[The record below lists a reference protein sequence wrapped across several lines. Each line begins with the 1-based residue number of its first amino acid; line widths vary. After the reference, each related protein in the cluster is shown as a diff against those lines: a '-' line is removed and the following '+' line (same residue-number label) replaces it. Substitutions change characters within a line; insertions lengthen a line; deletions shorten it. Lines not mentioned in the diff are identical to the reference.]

1 MRKYF
6 TSLFLLAFA
15 TFSYGQ
21 TLTSPATNA
30 TGSSAKVIFGWD
42 KVVSST
48 PTGFHIVYSSTSADL
63 PTLAADPASITF
75 GSATATKGF
84 VAYSGVYTNNSY
96 TYALNVANSVIL
108 SATTKYYWKV
118 RQKVGTTWGSWSA
131 AFNFTTGTPTI
142 TAPSSAQNAGSLSVV
157 WNSFGQTAT
166 KVYLSENGTTYDAGV
181 TATTSPT
188 TVTLPAGLART
199 GAKLQLGYGN
209 PEVKVTSGVFT
220 INGLASAI
228 TFPTASDNVTIGN
241 HYVCWTNNTGGSF
254 NKIAISTDSGATWSG
269 VTAFTATSLVTDSV
283 QYNFPGGY
291 SSYPKHI
298 LKVYGAS
305 DTVTSAYFPI
315 QYRVV
320 AVTSPTV
327 DSSFTIGNH
336 YVVWTNNTGK
346 AITKVDLSLDSGKT
360 GSGVITLD
368 SPTTSAKDSV
378 LYDFQGSKSLTN
390 PVMRVYGANGDTGK
404 SAIFSV
410 VARVVAVT
418 QPAAG
423 TTTAGP
429 SYVVWTNNTGA
440 AVTTVKFSLDSGK
453 TYSAPL
459 TVNSSSAKDSVLY
472 NFQGG
477 RNATTYC
484 AVIVYTASDTGKS
497 VIFSLA
503 KGTAAFSIPTVFG
516 DPAGTLSVPISVANY
531 IAGDSVKGFDIK
543 MSFDSTYISF
553 TGVTYNASVNNW
565 VKIMD
570 SSNAQTTTA
579 NFVRISAFKNTT
591 GAGVKN
597 SELFRLNF
605 TVKDKQSII
614 GLTSPLTIVNSVLSA
629 AGNSAA
635 SLDVSSSSNG
645 LLKIYSSIT
654 GNIHYFHQK
663 WGGSA
668 SYPVSGDSVIV
679 YYDSSHTANN
689 SWWPVANGS
698 FNLTSREPNDTINF
712 YPSASKYMGDVS
724 GKISVID
731 ATLAFKSW
739 HDTLSTRALIAADV
753 NEDSLVNTT
762 DAMAIME
769 ISVDST
775 YLSGLGLTNWIF
787 VDSTS
792 LAGFESA
799 ADSLTGW
806 YTKHR
811 HSMSYKLVA
820 QRTNQNF
827 FGVLRGDVDFD
838 YATAAVSTMKKSNVN
853 PVIFNT
859 DANFNL
865 RPGDEVWIPLNI
877 YPSENT
883 VAGFNASINIDPSIL
898 TYTGEFKMG
907 QSVPQDK
914 NWYVAAKSDSKGTL
928 RVAATDF
935 SLNVTPITQEG
946 AALLFKYIVNKNAKL
961 GSTSLIDIKTQTV
974 ADNKMQKISSA
985 VSGGKVEITRMG
997 SAVVTEYAL
1006 AQNYPNPFNP
1016 TTTVEFALPKDSKV
1030 NIEIFNILGQKVTT
1044 LFNGDQTSG
1053 YHQVSWNASNFGSGV
1068 YFYVMNAS
1076 SPEGDKFRSVKKLM
1090 LMK

>member
-1 MRKYF
+1 MRRILVSF
-6 TSLFLLAFA
+6 FLLAIA
-15 TFSYGQ
+15 AFSYGQ
-21 TLTSPATNA
+21 TLTSPATDA
-30 TGSSAKVIFGWD
+30 TGSSAKVIFGWN
-42 KVVSST
+42 KVVGST
-48 PTGFHIVYSSTSADL
+48 PTGFHIVYSSNLADL
-63 PTLAADPASITF
+63 PTLQADPAAIAF

-84 VAYSGVYTNNSY
+84 VGYSGVYTNNSY
-96 TYALNVANSVIL
+96 THNLNVANSVIL

-118 RQKVGTTWGSWSA
+118 RQKTGTTWGGWSA

-142 TAPSSAQNAGSLSVV
+142 TAPSTAQNAGPLSVA

-181 TATTSPT
+181 PATTSPT
-188 TVTLPAGLART
+188 TVTLPAGLTRT
-199 GAKLQLGYGN
+199 GAKLQLGYGS

-220 INGLASAI
+220 INGLASSI
-228 TFPTASDNVTIGN
+228 TFPTVSDSLTIGN

-269 VTAFTATSLVTDSV
+269 EISFTASSLVTDSI

-291 SSYPKHI
+291 SSYPNHI
-298 LKVYGAS
+298 LKVFGAN
-305 DTVTSAYFPI
+305 DTITSEYFPI
-315 QYRVV
+315 EY
-320 AVTSPTV
+320 
-327 DSSFTIGNH
+327 
-336 YVVWTNNTGK
+336 
-346 AITKVDLSLDSGKT
+346 
-360 GSGVITLD
+360 
-368 SPTTSAKDSV
+368 
-378 LYDFQGSKSLTN
+378 
-390 PVMRVYGANGDTGK
+390 
-404 SAIFSV
+404 
-410 VARVVAVT
+410 RVVAVT

-423 TTTAGP
+423 TTSTGP

-440 AVTTVKFSLDSGK
+440 AVTTVKLSLDSGK
-453 TYSAPL
+453 TYSAPV
-459 TVNSSSAKDSVLY
+459 TVNSSSVKDSVLY

-477 RNATTYC
+477 KNATTYC
-484 AVIVYTASDTGKS
+484 EVIVYTTSDTGKS

-553 TGVTYNASVNNW
+553 TGVTYNASLNNW

-570 SSNAQTTTA
+570 SSNTLATTS
-579 NFVRISAFKNTT
+579 NFVRISAFKNST
-591 GAGVKN
+591 GVGVKN
-597 SELFRLNF
+597 SELMRLNF
-605 TVKDKQSII
+605 SVKNKQDNI
-614 GLTSPLTIVNSVLSA
+614 GLSTPLTIVNSVLSA
-629 AGNSAA
+629 AGNNAA
-635 SLDVSSSSNG
+635 TLDVSGSSNG

-654 GNIHYFHQK
+654 GNIHYFHEK
-663 WGGSA
+663 WDGSA
-668 SYPVSGDSVIV
+668 SYPISGDSLIV
-679 YYDSSHTANN
+679 YYDSSNTANN
-689 SWWPVANGS
+689 SWWAVTNGS

-712 YPSASKYMGDVS
+712 YPSASKYMGDIS
-724 GKISVID
+724 AKISVID

-753 NEDSLVNTT
+753 NEDSIVNTT

-769 ISVDST
+769 ISVDTT
-775 YLSGLGLTNWIF
+775 YLTGIGLTNWIF
-787 VDSTS
+787 IDSTS

-806 YTKHR
+806 YTKHQ
-811 HSMSYKLVA
+811 HSLSYKLVA

-838 YATAAVSTMKKSNVN
+838 YATAAVSTMKKSNAN
-853 PVIFNT
+853 PVLFNT
-859 DANFNL
+859 DANFNV

-877 YPSENT
+877 YPNDNS
-883 VAGFNASINIDPSIL
+883 VAGFNASMNIDPSVL
-898 TYTGEFKMG
+898 TYSGEFKTG

-914 NWYVAAKSDSKGTL
+914 NWYITAKSDSKGTL
-928 RVAATDF
+928 RVAAVDF
-935 SLNVTPITQEG
+935 SLQVTPITQDG
-946 AALLFKYIVNKNAKL
+946 AALLFKYFVNKNAKL
-961 GSTSLIDIKTQTV
+961 GSTSLIDIKTQTI
-974 ADNKMQKISSA
+974 ADNKMQKISSS

-1016 TTTVEFALPKDSKV
+1016 TTTVEFALPKDSRV

-1053 YHQVSWNASNFGSGV
+1053 YHQVEWNASNFGSGV

-1076 SPEGDKFRSVKKLM
+1076 SPEGNKFRSVKKLM